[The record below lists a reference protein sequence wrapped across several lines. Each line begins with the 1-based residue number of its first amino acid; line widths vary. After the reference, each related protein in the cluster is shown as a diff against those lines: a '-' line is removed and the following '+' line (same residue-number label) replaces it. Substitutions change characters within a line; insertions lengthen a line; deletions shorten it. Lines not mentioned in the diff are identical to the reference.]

1 LTASGSRTVM
11 SSIMTTTTTTM
22 IKTETMGASGEVR
35 NS

>member
-1 LTASGSRTVM
+1 LTASGSRMVM
-11 SSIMTTTTTTM
+11 SCISTTTATTI

>member
-1 LTASGSRTVM
+1 M
-11 SSIMTTTTTTM
+11 SCISTTTATTI